1 MILKRSSIEK
11 LRVRVRVLK
20 KNNVIKK
27 LYISRSH
34 QPKIKKVDLLL
45 YSKLVGMLTK
55 KGKRIGIKNSVDSAF
70 VKLLKH

>member
-55 KGKRIGIKNSVDSAF
+55 KGKRIGIKTVLI
-70 VKLLKH
+70 LLFF